1 MKESSLPVAPSPMP
15 VKNRRTFHL
24 ICKCILYLVL
34 NSEHTKISGVWLKE
48 TKKGTASRLSPSIL
62 YFLILRAI
70 DKHGRRLSICAN
82 VFIFFEVEKLI
93 WCFFQKNSVRVGELF
108 SVWNSDCC
116 WKRKGN
122 SLPATPFF
130 QSSFRLNPKMNCSP
144 NKSFAAKIGYF
155 FSLIRNGT
163 KQNSRERMKLAGNV
177 IALQKHWRQTKR
189 SSLPATPFSFLKT

>member
-1 MKESSLPVAPSPMP
+1 MIRLYMKESSLPVAPSPMP

-34 NSEHTKISGVWLKE
+34 NSERTKISDVWLKE

-93 WCFFQKNSVRVGELF
+93 CCFFQKKQRTGWRTLF
-108 SVWNSDCC
+108 GM
-116 WKRKGN
+116 K
-122 SLPATPFF
+122 
-130 QSSFRLNPKMNCSP
+130 FRLLSKKKREQPPGCSLVP
-144 NKSFAAKIGYF
+144 
-155 FSLIRNGT
+155 
-163 KQNSRERMKLAGNV
+163 V
-177 IALQKHWRQTKR
+177 II
-189 SSLPATPFSFLKT
+189 

>member
-1 MKESSLPVAPSPMP
+1 MSYSYFFASS
-15 VKNRRTFHL
+15 RTFTTNV
-24 ICKCILYLVL
+24 CARKPILSGIEVY
-34 NSEHTKISGVWLKE
+34 NHRWSEKPRWRCWIQ
-48 TKKGTASRLSPSIL
+48 KKGTASRLSPSIL

-144 NKSFAAKIGYF
+144 NKSFSAKIANF
-155 FSLIRNGT
+155 LSLNRNEISKTAG
-163 KQNSRERMKLAGNV
+163 KEWSWRE
-177 IALQKHWRQTKR
+177 T
-189 SSLPATPFSFLKT
+189 S